1 MMNEKTRNTL
11 IVIIIIGQMII
22 YKSLYKDETY
32 EEEIEKLNLSS
43 KIQISMS
50 DWISIIP
57 IYFH

>member
-1 MMNEKTRNTL
+1 MNEKTRNTL